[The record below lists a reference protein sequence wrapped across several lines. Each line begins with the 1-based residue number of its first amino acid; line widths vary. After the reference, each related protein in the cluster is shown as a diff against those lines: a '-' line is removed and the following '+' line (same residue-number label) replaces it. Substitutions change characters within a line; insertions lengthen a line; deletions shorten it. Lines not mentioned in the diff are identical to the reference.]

1 MDPMFVTFKRLKLE
15 RSREGKDEHF
25 SNIDSMF
32 VTLAVSKLETL
43 SEVKDEHP

>member
-1 MDPMFVTFKRLKLE
+1 MFVTFKILKLE
-15 RSREGKDEHF
+15 RSRDGKAVHF
-25 SNIDSMF
+25 SNMDSMF